1 MTLVIKN
8 DWKSAKNSL
17 KTQEKTFPKISI
29 EKTVL
34 SSYDHKKRRKNSC
47 PVKAV
52 QISKNFPNLSD
63 TDNSSDHERK
73 NNRSRFI

>member
-8 DWKSAKNSL
+8 DSKSAKNNL

-29 EKTVL
+29 ENTGL
-34 SSYDHKKRRKNSC
+34 SSYDHRKKTKKFLAC

-52 QISKNFPNLSD
+52 QISRRGLIFTKSVIF
-63 TDNSSDHERK
+63 TDW
-73 NNRSRFI
+73 